1 MAIQNLM
8 SLPLNLDAVVSRAST
23 RAGLLNEL
31 GGGTSTARGS
41 AVWLPLK
48 IYPLRVLISIDG
60 HARVMGKGVKI
71 RVPRRAGVKVRPR
84 RVSIYVPPTRQT
96 TVSKF
101 ASWNAYRRRR
111 HLPL

>member
-1 MAIQNLM
+1 VAIQNLM

-60 HARVMGKGVKI
+60 HARVMGKGVK
-71 RVPRRAGVKVRPR
+71 VRPR